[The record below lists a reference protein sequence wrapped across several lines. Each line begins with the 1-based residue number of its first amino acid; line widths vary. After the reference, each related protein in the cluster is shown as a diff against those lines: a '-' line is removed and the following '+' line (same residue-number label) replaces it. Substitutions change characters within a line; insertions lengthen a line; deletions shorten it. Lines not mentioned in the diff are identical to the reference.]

1 RFFAESQLPCACQS
15 EISCARHNSVHA
27 ALPGKGRINVMRT
40 LRRFSPTV
48 FVLVA
53 FAGTASAQITIANV
67 FNAASRVV
75 NGSLAQGALIA
86 VQGRG
91 VGTSDIELATFPL
104 PTTAGLGGVTIQ
116 IHSGGQFFDGL
127 MVYTK
132 PNEVG
137 AILPS
142 AVPVGP

>member
-1 RFFAESQLPCACQS
+1 
-15 EISCARHNSVHA
+15 
-27 ALPGKGRINVMRT
+27 MRT
-40 LRRFSPTV
+40 TKYLFSSV
-48 FVLVA
+48 FALLA
-53 FAGTASAQITIANV
+53 LGGRASAQITITNV

-86 VQGRG
+86 VQGPR
-91 VGTSDIELATFPL
+91 VGTSEAMQATFPL
-104 PTTAGLGGVTIQ
+104 PTTGGLGGVTIL
-116 IHSGGQFFDGL
+116 ITSGGQFFDGI

-142 AVPVGP
+142 AVPAGPRP